1 MRTYTS
7 VESIAPPLDRPVV
20 TLGNFDGVHRG
31 HQAIISRTLEFA
43 GNSGRD
49 ALLTTFRPH
58 PLKVVRP
65 ESAPPL
71 LMDHE
76 EKMRRI
82 EELGIEHSLVIPF
95 TPAFAQIP
103 AGEFVRQVLH
113 DGLKAS
119 AVFVGNNFNFG
130 RGREGDL
137 DLLRRLGG
145 ELGIQVPEMRD
156 FLVLGS
162 PVSSSRIRRAILSGE
177 VELARELLGRPFTL
191 SGTVIR
197 GDSRGAQL
205 GFPTANLQ
213 TSSEILP
220 GDGVYVTR
228 AVTAGRAYPAVTNV
242 GNRPTFQ
249 PASHA
254 VETHIL
260 EPPGDLYG
268 QSLSVQFLSRLRP
281 EVRFASREQL
291 VRQIVLDVE
300 RARKFFSNQPP
311 EHSRE

>member
-1 MRTYTS
+1 MRVYTS

-43 GNSGRD
+43 ENAGRD

-58 PLKVVRP
+58 PLKVIRP
-65 ESAPPL
+65 DTAPPL

-76 EKMRRI
+76 EKMLCI
-82 EELGIEHSLVIPF
+82 QELGVEHCLVIPF

-103 AGEFVRQVLH
+103 ADNFVRMVLH
-113 DGLKAS
+113 DTLKAS

-130 RGREGDL
+130 RGREGNVE
-137 DLLRRLGG
+137 LLRRLGG
-145 ELGIQVPEMRD
+145 QLEIEVPEVRD

-162 PVSSSRIRRAILSGE
+162 PVSSSRIRRAIQSGE

-191 SGTVIR
+191 TGTVVR
-197 GDSRGAQL
+197 GESRGAKL
-205 GFPTANLQ
+205 GFPTANMK

-228 AVTAGRAYPAVTNV
+228 AVISGGEFAAVTNV
-242 GNRPTFQ
+242 GNRPTFHQ
-249 PASHA
+249 ASHA
-254 VETHIL
+254 VETHFL
-260 EPPGDLYG
+260 EPPGDLYD
-268 QSLSVQFLSRLRP
+268 QNLSVQFLSRLRP
-281 EVRFASREQL
+281 EVRFASQEQL
-291 VRQIVLDVE
+291 VRQIAADVA
-300 RARKFFSNQPP
+300 RARKYFQASSP
-311 EHSRE
+311 EPAR